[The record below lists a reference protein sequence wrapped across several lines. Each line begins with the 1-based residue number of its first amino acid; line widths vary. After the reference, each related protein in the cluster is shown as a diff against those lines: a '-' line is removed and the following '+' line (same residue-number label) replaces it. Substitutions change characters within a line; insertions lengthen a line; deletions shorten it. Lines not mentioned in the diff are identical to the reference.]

1 MIELRNVTLG
11 YEGIDPVE
19 NCNIKIPNSGVV
31 AVLGA
36 SGVGKSTLLK
46 GIAGLITPK
55 QGEINKNEHKL
66 SMVFQENRLLLTL
79 NALENVMLVER
90 DKHQTKKAYEMLK
103 LVELNGNEEKL
114 VSELSGGMQR
124 RVSIA
129 RALMFGGNTLL
140 LDAPCEGLGREL
152 RIRIAKRIRAMYDLI
167 IISSHDNDGELFL
180 NNDEALF
187 CIDIQKISN
196 I

>member
-140 LDAPCEGLGREL
+140 LDEPFEGLDRDL
-152 RIRIAKRIRAMYDLI
+152 RIRIAKRIREMYDLI

>member
-1 MIELRNVTLG
+1 MIEFRNVTLG
-11 YEGIDPVE
+11 YEGIDLVK

-55 QGEINKNEHKL
+55 QGEIKKNGHKL

-79 NALENVMLVER
+79 NALENVMLVEK
-90 DKHQTKKAYEMLK
+90 DKEQTKKAYELLK
-103 LVELNGNEEKL
+103 LVELTGNETKL

-129 RALMFGGNTLL
+129 RALMFGGNTLI
-140 LDAPCEGLGREL
+140 LDEPFEGLDRDL
-152 RIRIAKRIRAMYDLI
+152 RIRIAKRIRKMYDLI
-167 IISSHDNDGELFL
+167 IISSHDNDGLLFL
-180 NNDEALF
+180 NDDEALTA
-187 CIDIQKISN
+187 IDIHKISN

>member
-1 MIELRNVTLG
+1 MIEFKDVTLG
-11 YEGIDPVE
+11 YEGIDPVK
-19 NCNIKIPNSGVV
+19 NCNLQIQSKGVV

-36 SGVGKSTLLK
+36 SGIGKSTLLK

-55 QGEINKNEHKL
+55 HGEIVHNHKL

-79 NALENVMLVER
+79 NALENVMLVEK
-90 DKHQTKKAYEMLK
+90 DKEQTQKAYEMLK
-103 LVELNGNEEKL
+103 LVELNGNETKL

-129 RALMFGGNTLL
+129 RALMFGGDTLI
-140 LDAPCEGLGREL
+140 LDEPFEGLDRNL
-152 RIRIAKRIRAMYDLI
+152 RLRIAKRIRKMYDLI

-180 NNDEALF
+180 NDGEALIS
-187 CIDIQKISN
+187 IDILKIS
-196 I
+196 